1 MGLGLGRIPWYE
13 LRSITGLL
21 SSQVF
26 GGQDTEL
33 IPTRILPAMQ
43 DITSILTCRYHNPA
57 FSRPVLEEAS
67 NIHVALNHKFHT
79 GTFRQVHSCIDP
91 VYL

>member
-13 LRSITGLL
+13 LRSTIRLL

-26 GGQDTEL
+26 GGQDTER

-43 DITSILTCRYHNPA
+43 SAWI
-57 FSRPVLEEAS
+57 
-67 NIHVALNHKFHT
+67 
-79 GTFRQVHSCIDP
+79 
-91 VYL
+91 